1 MKSVFIG
8 LGFFPLIYSSNSS
21 PLWGLSSWNETQA
34 AFLSE
39 ASQGALQSPPAPPTL
54 LQSQVIYCPRLSW
67 GKSLALGPG
76 AVLGTASNHNYSYQK
91 NLPESSD
98 PRRGPLMEEW

>member
-1 MKSVFIG
+1 M
-8 LGFFPLIYSSNSS
+8 S
-21 PLWGLSSWNETQA
+21 PWNATQA

-39 ASQGALQSPPAPPTL
+39 AGQGALQLPPDQPSLPR
-54 LQSQVIYCPRLSW
+54 SRVISCPRLSW